1 MANNVVQTGVDGYY
15 CSNFIQIISNF
26 AVVELIP
33 RNHRPGNGA
42 SISQSNGYKAGVTI
56 NLTSIRVGLKAL
68 FVCVIWLLSDTIM
81 LDGPSVCG
89 M

>member
-42 SISQSNGYKAGVTI
+42 SISQSNGYKAEVTI
-56 NLTSIRVGLKAL
+56 NLTSIRVGCKAV
-68 FVCVIWLLSDTIM
+68 FVCDMVA
-81 LDGPSVCG
+81 V
-89 M
+89 